1 VFTGLREGLSYVR
14 RTPLVLLGI
23 LVVGLVA
30 TFGMNF
36 QVVIPPLTEE
46 VLHSDA
52 TGYGFLMAASGL
64 GSLVAALYIAFSP
77 RSRVGL
83 IAGGALLVGVA
94 EIALGVSQLF
104 FLSLLL
110 MFLVGMGAIAM
121 AATANTTIQLTV
133 PDHLRGRTMSV
144 YTTVFA
150 GSTPVG
156 GLLMGYVASRFGVAE
171 SMLLAGVACSIIGAG
186 AFAWIRRSREA
197 MLVETRSERRPVGVT
212 PAAAAGAAAQPS
224 GVRPR

>member
-1 VFTGLREGLSYVR
+1 MR
-14 RTPLVLLGI
+14 RTPLVLMGV
-23 LVVGLVA
+23 LVVGLTA

-83 IAGGALLVGVA
+83 IAGGAILVGIM
-94 EIALGVSQLF
+94 EIGLGLSGLF
-104 FLSLLL
+104 FVSLVL
-110 MFLVGMGAIAM
+110 MFFVGLGAIAM
-121 AATANTTIQLTV
+121 AATANTTIQLAV

-156 GLLMGYVASRFGVAE
+156 GLLMGWVASRYGVAE
-171 SMLLAGVACSIIGAG
+171 SMALGGAVCLVIGLA
-186 AFAWIRRSREA
+186 AFAWLRRIRADALIAAR
-197 MLVETRSERRPVGVT
+197 VT
-212 PAAAAGAAAQPS
+212 PASLASAGAQSAA
-224 GVRPR
+224 RPR